1 MPHPAAIPVTMVLA
15 AACGLLLVGLAMR
28 ISMLRMRHKV
38 AFGDGGNTALL
49 RAIRVHANTAEHAP
63 IFILLALAYE
73 LARGPTGFLVAVAA
87 AFLLAR
93 IGFAAALLGRGLH
106 RLRMATALATYLA
119 QAVLAAA
126 LLAAALGAW

>member
-1 MPHPAAIPVTMVLA
+1 MPHPVAIPVTLWLTA
-15 AACGLLLVGLAMR
+15 GCGLLLVGLAMR

-38 AFGDGGNTALL
+38 AFGDGGNTALM

-73 LARGPTGFLVAVAA
+73 LARGSTGFLVAVAG

-106 RLRMATALATYLA
+106 RLRMLTALVTYAA
-119 QAVLAAA
+119 QAILSVA
-126 LLAAALGAW
+126 LLGAAFAAW